1 MNAIIVHCGAGG
13 MRYLPERKAAVID
26 AAEIGYAMLER
37 GKSAVDAAVQ
47 ATIVLEDSPFSNAG
61 IGSGLNLEGEV
72 EMDASIM
79 TGDLCCGAV
88 ACIKNVRNPIIVARY
103 VMENT
108 DHIILAAQGAQRFAR
123 IMGVK
128 RFNPVT
134 PRSKELYQNFMKK
147 VRKGKG
153 TRYFPRL
160 PDYLKHYNTDTVG
173 AVALDGKGNIAV
185 TNSTA
190 GIILKMPGR
199 IGDTPVFGAG
209 LYAESGIGVSA
220 TGHGEGIVRLCLSKV
235 AADYMRKRSA
245 QQGVSLALRR
255 AKKHGVRCGLI
266 ALDRKGRFGCGY
278 TSDAMPC
285 AFVKD
290 GKLVYRE

>member
-13 MRYLPERKAAVID
+13 KRNLRERKAVVID
-26 AAEIGYAMLER
+26 AAEVGYTMLKR
-37 GKSAVDAAVQ
+37 GASAVDAAVQ
-47 ATIVLEDSPFSNAG
+47 ATIILEDSPVSNAG

-79 TGDLCCGAV
+79 TDDLRCGAV

-103 VMENT
+103 VMDNT
-108 DHIILAAQGAQRFAR
+108 DHIILAADGAQRFAG
-123 IMGVK
+123 IMGVEPHD
-128 RFNPVT
+128 PVT
-134 PRSKELYQNFMKK
+134 ERSRKLYQSMMKK

-160 PDYLKHYNTDTVG
+160 PGYLKHYHTDTVG
-173 AVALDGKGNIAV
+173 AVALDNTGGIAV

-190 GIILKMPGR
+190 GIVLKMPGR

-235 AADYMRKRSA
+235 AVDYMKKHSA
-245 QQGVSLALRR
+245 QRSVALALRK
-255 AKKHGVRCGLI
+255 AKRHRVRCGLI
-266 ALDRKGRFGCGY
+266 AIDRKGRFGYGF

-285 AFVKD
+285 ASIKD
-290 GKLVYRE
+290 GTLVYQE

>member
-13 MRYLPERKAAVID
+13 TRNLRERKAAVID
-26 AAEIGYAMLER
+26 AAEIGYAVLER
-37 GKSAVDAAVQ
+37 GDSAVDAAVQ
-47 ATIVLEDSPFSNAG
+47 ATIILEDSPFSNAG
-61 IGSGLNLEGEV
+61 IGSGLNLEGEA

-79 TGDLCCGAV
+79 TNDLHCGAV

-108 DHIILAAQGAQRFAR
+108 DHIILAGRGAQRFAN
-123 IMGVK
+123 IMGIE
-128 RFNPVT
+128 RFDPVT
-134 PRSKELYQNFMKK
+134 PRSKQLYRTLMRK

-160 PDYLKHYNTDTVG
+160 SDYLKHYDTDTVG
-173 AVALDGKGNIAV
+173 AIALDSKGNIAV

-235 AADYMRKRSA
+235 TADYMKKQSA
-245 QQGVSLALRR
+245 QRSVSLALRK
-255 AKKHGVRCGLI
+255 AKKYRLRCGLI
-266 ALDRKGRFGCGY
+266 AIDRKGRFGWGY

-285 AFVKD
+285 ACIKNS
-290 GKLVYRE
+290 KLIYRE